1 MYSYGTILR
10 VKNVQR
16 CPFVGTAPVTSYCVP
31 KGKMF
36 YFFSLLSL
44 CRGAHV
50 VN

>member
-16 CPFVGTAPVTSYCVP
+16 CPFVGTAPVTSGCVP

-36 YFFSLLSL
+36 HFFSLLTVYVEE
-44 CRGAHV
+44 HMW
-50 VN
+50 